1 MVYLLINTTT
11 NSWETIATGAFDDAY
26 TTLTEESRADDEIT
40 IGETT
45 YKLSSFQIKFNSTS
59 LT

>member
-26 TTLTEESRADDEIT
+26 ATLTEENRADDEIT

-45 YKLSSFQIKFNSTS
+45 YKLSSFQIRFNSTS